1 MKIIDVEVEQDF
13 ITLAQAKQKVE
24 NRINNST
31 KDHLYILKYDGN
43 IISIS
48 GDYYKFAW
56 KTIGNLRAA
65 LSNKFGKELAESL
78 VENDV
83 IEVIKLYI

>member
-31 KDHLYILKYDGN
+31 SDHLYILKYDGN

-56 KTIGNLRAA
+56 KTLGNLRAA
-65 LSNKFGKELAESL
+65 LSNKFGKELAEAL

-83 IEVIKLYI
+83 IEVIKIYI

>member
-31 KDHLYILKYDGN
+31 SDHLYILKYDGN

-56 KTIGNLRAA
+56 KTLGNLRAA
-65 LSNKFGKELAESL
+65 LSNKFGKELAEAL

-83 IEVIKLYI
+83 IEVLKIYI